1 MNFIKTRKSNHL
13 SVKILRN
20 TDIPKLKD
28 DLYTTARNTLYA
40 VNATAAKKE
49 RGYKKLAEKKTKTL
63 LPIIDDNEEKL
74 ANILEKG
81 NDLLKTDLI

>member
-1 MNFIKTRKSNHL
+1 MCLCMLIENN
-13 SVKILRN
+13 
-20 TDIPKLKD
+20 IPAFVGGIVLGIAGIV
-28 DLYTTARNTLYA
+28 LCGINYL
-40 VNATAAKKE
+40 V
-49 RGYKKLAEKKTKTL
+49 YKKIAGKKTKTL